1 MPIRLKGGRHK
12 YQILIIMG
20 SSKPKAQTGIA
31 AIVAHISRL
40 MSCLFTLFEAKVRS
54 SFFSH
59 NASSQKR
66 LQAYLR
72 QNRIIRTKE
81 EYREDVRRLKK
92 SFEAAIQTNEDYI
105 KLFGPNSFLIQIYID
120 AIKQYKEILS
130 TIKKT
135 KTDIATI
142 VSRIS
147 HSVSCRITLFE
158 AKVRNSFFFH
168 NASSQ
173 KHLQAKADLRQNM
186 KIRTEEERREK
197 ARKDRER
204 ARLMKED
211 LETAIQQC
219 EDWIKITGSNTP
231 IGQSFIDE
239 KKEYEKM
246 LSDIKDHWPE
256 LFPYCPRKK

>member
-1 MPIRLKGGRHK
+1 MPIRLKGGRLE

-40 MSCLFTLFEAKVRS
+40 MSCRIALFEAKVRS

-130 TIKKT
+130 TIKK
-135 KTDIATI
+135 
-142 VSRIS
+142 
-147 HSVSCRITLFE
+147 
-158 AKVRNSFFFH
+158 
-168 NASSQ
+168 
-173 KHLQAKADLRQNM
+173 HLQAKADLRQNM
-186 KIRTEEERREK
+186 KIRIEEERRER

-204 ARLMKED
+204 AIHIKKNIE
-211 LETAIQQC
+211 ESIQGW
-219 EDWIKITGSNTP
+219 EDWIKVYGSNTRM
-231 IGQSFIDE
+231 GQSAMDNL
-239 KKEYEKM
+239 KQQKKM
-246 LSDIKDHWPE
+246 LSNIKHQWPE
-256 LFPYCPRKK
+256 LFP